1 MDQKRY
7 GKMLN
12 AIEFGLVE
20 KGLNLE
26 NITKA
31 NLQKT
36 YGNPIGNEIFMLI
49 ENCNLA
55 QYAPLSSSNDDS
67 NMNAFIEIWKT
78 I

>member
-1 MDQKRY
+1 
-7 GKMLN
+7 MLN
-12 AIEFGLVE
+12 ALEFGLVE

-26 NITKA
+26 NVTKI
-31 NLQKT
+31 NLQNT
-36 YGNPIGNEIFMLI
+36 YGNQIGNEIFTLI

-55 QYAPLSSSNDDS
+55 QYAPVSSFNDDS